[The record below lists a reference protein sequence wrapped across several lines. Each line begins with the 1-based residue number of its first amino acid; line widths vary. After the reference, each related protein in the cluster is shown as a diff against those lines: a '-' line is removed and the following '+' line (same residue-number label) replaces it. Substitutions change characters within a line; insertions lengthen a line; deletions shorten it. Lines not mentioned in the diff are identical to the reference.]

1 MDQLEPA
8 LYSDAEVEFLHQH
21 VGENPLVLFKYPLP
35 IGVNQAAVK
44 PVVQRIYDLQQLEAL
59 EGQKWLGLEKVKEGL
74 AVFLRERA
82 FSKEQAKRLSKK
94 NKGIALYSSMY
105 AFDAKGKAH
114 HGASGTDS
122 NYVRSY
128 YDKDGKRIPFM
139 IEFIPPDTPEWTP
152 PWVTAERV
160 APKELIEDLD
170 KHRFECAICAHTE
183 SFKPDS
189 RPSLNAARARM
200 ASHMKKADFE
210 AELHREYY
218 TNVFKS

>member
-8 LYSDAEVEFLHQH
+8 LYSDAEVEFLHQK
-21 VGENPLVLFKYPLP
+21 VGENPLVVFKYPLP
-35 IGVNQAAVK
+35 IGVNSAAVK
-44 PVVQRIYDLQQLEAL
+44 PVLTRIHDLLQLEKL

-74 AVFLRERA
+74 EVYLKERA

-94 NKGIALYSSMY
+94 TKGVALYSSMY
-105 AFDAKGKAH
+105 AFDAKGRAH

-128 YDKDGKRIPFM
+128 YDKEGKRVPFL

-152 PWVTAERV
+152 PWVTATRE
-160 APKELIEDLD
+160 APKDLLEDLE
-170 KHRFECAICAHTE
+170 KNRLECKICAHTE
-183 SFKPDS
+183 SFRAES
-189 RPSLNAARARM
+189 RPSYNAARARM
-200 ASHMKKADFE
+200 ASHMKKTDFE
-210 AELHREYY
+210 PDLHREYY